1 MEKGSIGSAIK
12 NARLKSDITQETL
25 AEKIGIS
32 VTHLKHI
39 ESEHRMPS
47 VPLLIKI
54 MTILGMSF
62 DNVVFNTSEDSKL
75 LLSTIN
81 LLKQCSKR
89 DLNIINDMLHAMRK
103 YE

>member
-1 MEKGSIGSAIK
+1 MMTREEA
-12 NARLKSDITQETL
+12 L
-25 AEKIGIS
+25 AY
-32 VTHLKHI
+32 
-39 ESEHRMPS
+39 
-47 VPLLIKI
+47 
-54 MTILGMSF
+54 GMSF
-62 DNVVFNTSEDSKL
+62 DNVVFDTSEDSKL

>member
-12 NARLKSDITQETL
+12 NARLTSDITQETR

-62 DNVVFNTSEDSKL
+62 DNVVFDTSEDSKL

>member
-1 MEKGSIGSAIK
+1 MKKGSIGSAIK

-25 AEKIGIS
+25 AEKICIS

-54 MTILGMSF
+54 MTVLGMSF
-62 DNVVFNTSEDSKL
+62 DNVVFDTSEDSKL

>member
-1 MEKGSIGSAIK
+1 MEKGSIGNAIK
-12 NARLKSDITQETL
+12 NARLKADITQENL

-54 MTILGMSF
+54 MTVLGMSF
-62 DNVVFNTSEDSKL
+62 DDIVFDTHEDSKL
-75 LLSTIN
+75 LHNTIN
-81 LLKQCSKR
+81 LLKQCPKR